1 MKTVLPLAF
10 AALVVSTT
18 LAVPAVAQSSSQT
31 PVAQAKR
38 LLAPGNTAKDFQLR
52 SVGGELS
59 GNVRLSDVNAE
70 GTVVVVVLRGF
81 PGRQCPACSAQVA
94 DFVKNADKFAAK
106 KARVLLIYPGAKSQL
121 DQHAGDFLQGTKLPK
136 PLTFLLDPGYQFT
149 NAYGLRWNAVNET
162 SYPSTLVVDKSGK
175 ITYAKIS
182 ETHGGRATTDE
193 ILAAL

>member
-18 LAVPAVAQSSSQT
+18 LAVPAVAQSSTQT